1 MGFFDQAKMAASMM
15 KNMDPSQM
23 KEMVAQAREAQKMLE
38 EQIKRAV
45 EEEITR
51 RDLISRSEVKQMI
64 DDLGS

>member
-23 KEMVAQAREAQKMLE
+23 KEMMEQAREAQKMLE

-51 RDLISRSEVKQMI
+51 RDLIGRGEVEQMI
-64 DDLGS
+64 KDLRS